1 MHIYPPF
8 TPPQF
13 WRFGL
18 FRINRQGKRR
28 RNVFLDFLPK
38 NGIILI
44 YKLVIQI
51 GFEADFP
58 SLTEEIAGAAATP
71 KALSGPEFTT
81 YSTLSTTYE
90 NTCVCPKEGLRSS

>member
-1 MHIYPPF
+1 VHIYPPF

-28 RNVFLDFLPK
+28 RNIFLDFLPK
-38 NGIILI
+38 NEIILI

-51 GFEADFP
+51 GLEADFP
-58 SLTEEIAGAAATP
+58 SRSEEIRIQKVLNMIVADRVYCTAVR
-71 KALSGPEFTT
+71 L
-81 YSTLSTTYE
+81 
-90 NTCVCPKEGLRSS
+90 

>member
-58 SLTEEIAGAAATP
+58 SLTEEVYLPGW
-71 KALSGPEFTT
+71 KSGPAKSEV
-81 YSTLSTTYE
+81 TLPWTRKRKS
-90 NTCVCPKEGLRSS
+90 